1 MVFVQRTI
9 FYLIDRTAGRP
20 DTLVLMSIPPE
31 TQNEWQRG
39 WRIVLGAALG
49 VGTGASLF
57 FYSFSLFVLPMSEE
71 FGVTRGAMA
80 GVQALVI
87 VGAISSPLIG
97 WATDQWGFRKIFTA
111 SIMAMIAVHLFT
123 ALLVT
128 SLPTFAISALCI
140 GFVGTGT
147 TGLTTTR
154 PVNAW
159 FDANRG
165 LALGLSAMGLSLMAV
180 ITPPLLAELIAA
192 AGWRAGYFALAALAA
207 AVGLPAVLLLVKN
220 EPGDGDQARIV
231 RERPPGDFSFLR
243 GSAFWQLATALV
255 AMSIAGGGFISQMS
269 PVIQEEGISAPHAA
283 FAVSA
288 YAVGQIF
295 GRILTGVALDNFPPR
310 RVAFLFIFVPA
321 SGFLLLW
328 SANHSFVLALI
339 AAALIGIQHGAEID
353 IFAYFVARRFGMD
366 RYGSVYG
373 AILGMGWIGNAL
385 GIVGFG
391 RLHDFAGSYDLPEFI
406 GALSL
411 AIGALLIASV
421 KLPTRQ
427 AEV

>member
-1 MVFVQRTI
+1 MEF
-9 FYLIDRTAGRP
+9 
-20 DTLVLMSIPPE
+20 SPE
-31 TQNEWQRG
+31 PQNEWRRG

-57 FYSFSLFVLPMSEE
+57 FYTFSLFVLPMSKE

-87 VGAISSPLIG
+87 VGAISSPIIG
-97 WATDQWGFRKIFTA
+97 WATDRWGFRKVFTYC
-111 SIMAMIAVHLFT
+111 ILAMITVHLST

-128 SLPTFAISALCI
+128 SLPMFAISALCI
-140 GFVGTGT
+140 GFVGNGT

-165 LALGLSAMGLSLMAV
+165 LALGLSAMGLSLLAV
-180 ITPPLLAELIAA
+180 VTPPLLAGLIST
-192 AGWRAGYFALAALAA
+192 AGWRAGYFALAALAGS
-207 AVGLPAVLLLVKN
+207 VGLPAVLLFVKN
-220 EPGDGDQARIV
+220 EPGDADQTRIV
-231 RERPPGDFSFLR
+231 RERPPSDFSFLR
-243 GSAFWQLATALV
+243 GTAFWQLATSLV

-269 PVIQEEGISAPHAA
+269 PMIQEEGISAPHAA

-310 RVAFLFIFVPA
+310 RVAFFFIFVPA

-328 SANHSFVLALI
+328 GANDNFILALI
-339 AAALIGIQHGAEID
+339 AAMLIGVQHGAEID
-353 IFAYFVARRFGMD
+353 IFAFFVARRFGMH

-373 AILGMGWIGNAL
+373 AVLSLGWVGNAL

-391 RLHDFAGSYDLPEFI
+391 RLRDVAGSYDLPE
-406 GALSL
+406 
-411 AIGALLIASV
+411 LIAAVSLV
-421 KLPTRQ
+421 VGAVLIAGVRLPPRQ
-427 AEV
+427 AEG